1 MLLQEFESR
10 LGRQLKD
17 NENFNTIHEIYLA
30 SSLDKDAF
38 VEEWKKKDH
47 GSLLQDIAE
56 QWERTQARL
65 EDEKRHTEIVY
76 QTHCEEKK
84 REGYLW
90 AEEAHEMSST
100 RARNRAIEILG
111 LKGYLAYV
119 ISKDWGLWEI
129 DRNDLINII
138 SK

>member
-1 MLLQEFESR
+1 MLPQEFESR

-30 SSLDKDAF
+30 SSLDKDTF
-38 VEEWKKKDH
+38 TEEWKKKDH
-47 GSLLQDIAE
+47 GRL
-56 QWERTQARL
+56 L
-65 EDEKRHTEIVY
+65 EDVAKNHTRFVEHCDEVKRDLENVKQERLQEI
-76 QTHCEEKK
+76 KN
-84 REGYLW
+84 EGYLW